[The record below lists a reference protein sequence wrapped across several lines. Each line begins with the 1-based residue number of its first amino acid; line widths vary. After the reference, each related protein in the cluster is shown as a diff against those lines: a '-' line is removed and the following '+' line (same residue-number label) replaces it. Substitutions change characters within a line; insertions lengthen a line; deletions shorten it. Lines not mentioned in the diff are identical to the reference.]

1 MNYKI
6 RNINK
11 NDCQYISKVV
21 TIVWNEKCKEFVI
34 KAKEQLKKKII
45 ISCLKGNKANDFYKH
60 IGGIYIKNRVFK
72 KLNLL
77 ENISY
82 FEI

>member
-11 NDCQYISKVV
+11 NDRQYIPKVV
-21 TIVWNEKCKEFVI
+21 TIAWNEKCKEFVI
-34 KAKEQLKKKII
+34 KAKEQLKKQGFNKMI
-45 ISCLKGNKANDFYKH
+45 ISCLANNFYKH
-60 IGGIYIKNRVFK
+60 IGGIYIKNRIFK

-77 ENISY
+77 ENIYY